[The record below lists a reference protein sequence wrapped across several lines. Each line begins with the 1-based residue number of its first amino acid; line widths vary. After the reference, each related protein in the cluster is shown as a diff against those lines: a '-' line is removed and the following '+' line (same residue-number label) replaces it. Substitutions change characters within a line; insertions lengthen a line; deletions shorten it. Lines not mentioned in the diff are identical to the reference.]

1 MAMRRACLFSTILM
15 IVGSWSAFAQTA
27 AKPVTLTFWCGSA
40 YYNSEEAKR
49 PQSEWA
55 ITKIVKEFE
64 ARNPYVKVDVTPI
77 DLTSETIAKF
87 KAAAI
92 ARNGPDVIELWTGS
106 YLFPLK
112 DILLPLNKF
121 IPADDRKS
129 ISGWDAVTYNFKPD
143 GDILGYPIGNN
154 YAGLVYNKA
163 LVKAAGMDWDKNPPK
178 TTEEFKAALRKI
190 KSTGVIPFG
199 FDGSKGRILHYAT
212 IYWWV
217 EESGYERLVSDSE
230 GKTKFVDDKG
240 FINLLTYMQSLYAEG
255 LTNVDA
261 ATSVDY
267 ESKFSTGKYAVTVG
281 GVNNAK
287 AFEQALGPE
296 NFGFLPFPS
305 MSANPKVK
313 ASIIGGPGNCLAIGN
328 YTRNRDL
335 AVKFVS
341 YLCSKSA
348 FIELTKSV
356 TTFPSRT
363 DVSLADLGWTN
374 DPFRQKIF
382 TLSENFAFWVDN
394 SIPEYLYGEMK
405 RFFPNVLTGKL
416 SPLDFAAQMDKL
428 VKTKMEP

>member
-1 MAMRRACLFSTILM
+1 MVSKKVCFVSAVLM
-15 IVGSWSAFAQTA
+15 IVSSWTVFAQA
-27 AKPVTLTFWCGSA
+27 SGKPVTLTFWCGSA
-40 YYNSEEAKR
+40 YYNSDEAKK

-55 ITKIVKEFE
+55 ITRIVKGFE
-64 ARNPYVKVDVTPI
+64 AQNPNVTVDVTPI
-77 DLTSETIAKF
+77 EVSSETIAKF

-92 ARNGPDVIELWTGS
+92 AKNGPDVIELWTGS

-112 DILLPLNKF
+112 DILLPLNKY
-121 IPADDRKS
+121 IPADDRKN
-129 ISGWDAVTYNFKPD
+129 IGGWDAVTYNFKLD
-143 GDILGYPIGNN
+143 GEILGYPIGNN

-163 LVKAAGMDWDKNPPK
+163 LIKAAGMDWDKNPPRS
-178 TTEEFKAALRKI
+178 TEEFRAALRKI
-190 KSTGVIPFG
+190 KGTGVVPFG

-230 GKTKFVDDKG
+230 GKTKYADDKG
-240 FINLLTYMQSLYAEG
+240 FINLMTYMRSLYADG
-255 LTNVDA
+255 LTNEDA

-281 GVNNAK
+281 GVNNART
-287 AFEQALGPE
+287 FEQALGQE

-313 ASIIGGPGNCLAIGN
+313 ASIIGGPGNCVSIGN
-328 YTRNRDL
+328 YTNNRDL

-341 YLCSKSA
+341 YLCSKPA

-363 DVSLADLGWTN
+363 DVTLDDLGWTN
-374 DPFRQKIF
+374 DPFRQKIY
-382 TLSENFAFWVDN
+382 TLSKNFAFWIDN
-394 SIPEYLYGEMK
+394 SIPAFQYDEMK

-416 SPLDFAAQMDKL
+416 SASDFAAQMDKL
-428 VKTKMEP
+428 VKDNM

>member
-1 MAMRRACLFSTILM
+1 MAMRRVCLFLAILTILS
-15 IVGSWSAFAQTA
+15 SWSVFAQTA
-27 AKPVTLTFWCGSA
+27 AKPVTLSFWCGSA
-40 YYNSEEAKR
+40 YYNSEEAKK

-55 ITKIVKEFE
+55 ITKIVKQFE
-64 ARNPYVKVDVTPI
+64 AQNPYVTVDVTPI
-77 DLTSETIAKF
+77 DLNSETIAKF

-92 ARNGPDVIELWTGS
+92 AKNGPDVIELWTGS
-106 YLFPLK
+106 YLFPLR
-112 DILLPLNKF
+112 DILLPLNRY
-121 IPADDRKS
+121 IPADDKKN
-129 ISGWDAVTYNFKPD
+129 IGGWDAVTYNFKPN

-178 TTEEFKAALRKI
+178 TTEEFRAALRKL
-190 KSTGVIPFG
+190 KDSGVIPFG

-217 EESGYERLVSDSE
+217 EESGYERLISDSDGRTSFTE
-230 GKTKFVDDKG
+230 DKG
-240 FINLLTYMQSLYAEG
+240 FINLLSFMQSLYAEG
-255 LTNVDA
+255 LTNADA

-305 MSANPKVK
+305 MSAKPKVK
-313 ASIIGGPGNCLAIGN
+313 ASIIGGAGNCLAIGN
-328 YTRNRDL
+328 YTKNRDL

-341 YLCSKSA
+341 FLCSKSA

-356 TTFPSRT
+356 TTFPSRK
-363 DVSLADLGWTN
+363 DVSLEDLGWTN

-382 TLSENFAFWVDN
+382 TLSQNFAFWIDN
-394 SIPEYLYGEMK
+394 SIPEYLYSEMK

-416 SPLDFAAQMDKL
+416 SPLDFAKQMDKL
-428 VKTKMEP
+428 VKEKS

>member
-1 MAMRRACLFSTILM
+1 MATKRVRLFIAVLM
-15 IVGSWSAFAQTA
+15 IASAWSAFAQKT

-55 ITKIVKEFE
+55 ITKIVQEFE
-64 ARNPYVKVDVTPI
+64 AQNPNVKVDVTPI
-77 DLTSETIAKF
+77 ELSSETIAK
-87 KAAAI
+87 
-92 ARNGPDVIELWTGS
+92 NGPDVIELWTGS

-112 DILLPLNKF
+112 SILLPLNKY
-121 IPADDRKS
+121 IPAADKKD
-129 ISGWDAVTYNFKPD
+129 ISGWDAVTYNFKP
-143 GDILGYPIGNN
+143 GADILGYPIGNN

-163 LVKAAGMDWDKNPPK
+163 LVRAAGMDWDKDPPK
-178 TTEEFKAALRKI
+178 TTEDFRAALGRI
-190 KSTGVIPFG
+190 KSTGVVPFG
-199 FDGSKGRILHYAT
+199 FDASKGRILHYAT

-217 EESGYERLVSDSE
+217 EESGYERLVSDSD
-230 GKTKFVDDKG
+230 GRTKFVDDKG
-240 FINLLTYMQSLYAEG
+240 FINLMTFMRSLYAEG

-287 AFEQALGPE
+287 AFEQALGPD
-296 NFGFLPFPS
+296 NFGFLPFPR

-328 YTRNRDL
+328 YTKNRDL
-335 AVKFVS
+335 AVKFIS
-341 YLCSKSA
+341 FLCSKPS
-348 FIELTKSV
+348 FIKLTKSV

-363 DVSLADLGWTN
+363 DVTLAELGWGE

-382 TLSENFAFWVDN
+382 NLSKNFAFWIDN
-394 SIPEYLYGEMK
+394 SIPEYLYSEMK
-405 RFFPNVLTGKL
+405 RFFPNIVVGKL
-416 SPLDFAAQMDKL
+416 SPQDFAAQMDKL
-428 VKTKMEP
+428 VKSKE

>member
-1 MAMRRACLFSTILM
+1 MAMRRVCVFLAILM
-15 IVGSWSAFAQTA
+15 IVSSWSAFAQATV
-27 AKPVTLTFWCGSA
+27 KPVTLTFWCGSA

-64 ARNPYVKVDVTPI
+64 AQNPNVKVDVTPI
-77 DLTSETIAKF
+77 DLSSETIAKF

-92 ARNGPDVIELWTGS
+92 AKNGPDVIELWTGS

-112 DILLPLNKF
+112 DILLPLNKY
-121 IPADDRKS
+121 IPAADKKN
-129 ISGWDAVTYNFKPD
+129 ISGWDAVTYNFKTD

-154 YAGLVYNKA
+154 YAGLVYNKT
-163 LVKAAGMDWDKNPPK
+163 LIKAAGMDWDKNPPK
-178 TTEEFKAALRKI
+178 TTEEFRAALKKI
-190 KSTGVIPFG
+190 KNTGVIPFG

-230 GKTKFVDDKG
+230 GKSKFADDKG
-240 FINLLTYMQSLYAEG
+240 FINLMTYMQSLYADG

-305 MSANPKVK
+305 MSANPKVR

-328 YTRNRDL
+328 YTKNRDL

-363 DVSLADLGWTN
+363 DVTLDDLGWTD

-382 TLSENFAFWVDN
+382 TLSKNFAFWVDN
-394 SIPEYLYGEMK
+394 SIPEYLYSEMK

-416 SPLDFAAQMDKL
+416 SPLDFAVQMDKL
-428 VKTKMEP
+428 VKTKMEQ

>member
-1 MAMRRACLFSTILM
+1 MATRRVSLFLAILL
-15 IVGSWSAFAQTA
+15 IASAWSVFAQTT
-27 AKPVTLTFWCGSA
+27 AKPVTLTFWAGSA
-40 YYNSEEAKR
+40 YYNSDEAKK

-55 ITKIVKEFE
+55 ITKIVQQFE
-64 ARNPYVKVDVTPI
+64 AQNPGVKVDVTPI

-92 ARNGPDVIELWTGS
+92 AKNGPDVIELWTGS

-112 DILLPLNKF
+112 DILLPLNKY
-121 IPADDRKS
+121 IPADDKKN
-129 ISGWDAVTYNFKPD
+129 ISGWDAVTYNFQPN

-154 YAGLVYNKA
+154 YAGLVYNKT

-178 TTEEFKAALRKI
+178 TTEEFRTALKKI
-190 KSTGVIPFG
+190 KDTGVVPFG
-199 FDGSKGRILHYAT
+199 FDGSKGRIMHYAT

-217 EESGYERLVSDSE
+217 EESGYERLVSDTD
-230 GKTKFVDDKG
+230 GRTKFADDKG
-240 FINLLTYMQSLYAEG
+240 FLNLLTYMQSLYTDG
-255 LTNVDA
+255 LTNTDA

-313 ASIIGGPGNCLAIGN
+313 ASIIGGPGNCVAIGN
-328 YTRNRDL
+328 YTKNVDL
-335 AVKFVS
+335 SVKFVS
-341 YLCSKSA
+341 FLCSKPA

-363 DVSLADLGWTN
+363 DVTLADLGWTS

-382 TLSENFAFWVDN
+382 TLSKNFAFWIDN
-394 SIPEYLYGEMK
+394 SIPEYVYNEMK
-405 RFFPNVLTGKL
+405 RFFPNVLVGKL
-416 SPLDFAAQMDKL
+416 TAADFAKQMDQL
-428 VKTKMEP
+428 VKDNK